1 MDSSVTSQSAA
12 TSVATSSAG
21 AAFAS
26 CSHKSS
32 SLRNACTVACLGNL
46 LGITSKKKASLLLHA
61 GRPSVFL
68 SFMKPV
74 GIHFLEEP
82 VVSKGVVPLMLKQ
95 QANSSAAQ
103 SSAEPGVQDMKQENA
118 EASLFADE
126 ELLRCLALAENA
138 ECATA
143 ILSQKC
149 IGPGGTL
156 SGDDC
161 SKLIDAAL
169 AEGNFDLAYSI
180 LDTMRNSHFQRR
192 LARSG
197 EKTEDVQELSWRWPQ
212 PDVKTYTALIRG
224 LAATLRVSDAI
235 RAVGDVKRRGIPA
248 GEEVPFGKV
257 VKCPTCETT
266 LAVVQPHQG
275 IQLVPCSKCRY
286 QYELMSGDV
295 VKCESESISMNTSA
309 FERGLRALRL
319 MKQPLP
325 SAVHSFVVRSPDGN
339 ARTHR
344 FATASADVP
353 AQEGER
359 VTVAAAAPTNSSRGV
374 GPFKLSAR
382 APGWRPSEPMSI
394 INHVTGCI
402 YPLLRAP
409 PKSGSGAAL
418 DTSVI
423 IPAAL
428 LLASSDA
435 ATALIDPTL
444 PRTVAISAAV
454 ATVLGTA
461 ANNWFLPRLS
471 QLSQR
476 TADAIAVRQELL
488 AQYEVLQARLQELT
502 QGATEEVRMLAR
514 MCQLQNKMEAVQE
527 ATYSARME
535 RVCSAREGL
544 DQRLASRLEL
554 IDNYAKVSSMIEIEV
569 EMDLDVLAAEAGST
583 VANIAAQIERLAEVE
598 RLQKQWKIQAEANDE
613 LERLLR
619 SSPVLPDIA

>member
-1 MDSSVTSQSAA
+1 MNYCDALFLLF
-12 TSVATSSAG
+12 G
-21 AAFAS
+21 
-26 CSHKSS
+26 
-32 SLRNACTVACLGNL
+32 CLL
-46 LGITSKKKASLLLHA
+46 
-61 GRPSVFL
+61 
-68 SFMKPV
+68 
-74 GIHFLEEP
+74 
-82 VVSKGVVPLMLKQ
+82 
-95 QANSSAAQ
+95 
-103 SSAEPGVQDMKQENA
+103 
-118 EASLFADE
+118 
-126 ELLRCLALAENA
+126 C
-138 ECATA
+138 
-143 ILSQKC
+143 
-149 IGPGGTL
+149 
-156 SGDDC
+156 
-161 SKLIDAAL
+161 
-169 AEGNFDLAYSI
+169 
-180 LDTMRNSHFQRR
+180 
-192 LARSG
+192 
-197 EKTEDVQELSWRWPQ
+197 
-212 PDVKTYTALIRG
+212 
-224 LAATLRVSDAI
+224 
-235 RAVGDVKRRGIPA
+235 
-248 GEEVPFGKV
+248 
-257 VKCPTCETT
+257 
-266 LAVVQPHQG
+266 
-275 IQLVPCSKCRY
+275 
-286 QYELMSGDV
+286 
-295 VKCESESISMNTSA
+295 SMNTSA
-309 FERGLRALRL
+309 FERGLRALKL

-325 SAVHSFVVRSPDGN
+325 FAVHSFVVRSPDGI

-359 VTVAAAAPTNSSRGV
+359 ITVAAAAPMNSSRGI

-444 PRTVAISAAV
+444 PRTVAVSAVV
-454 ATVLGTA
+454 ATLLGTA
-461 ANNWFLPRLS
+461 TNTWFLPRLS
-471 QLSQR
+471 QLPQR

-488 AQYEVLQARLQELT
+488 GQYEVLQARLQELT

-535 RVCSAREGL
+535 RVCRAREGI

-569 EMDLDVLAAEAGST
+569 EMDLDVMAAEAGST
-583 VANIAAQIERLAEVE
+583 MASIAAQIERLAEVE

-613 LERLLR
+613 LERLLQ
-619 SSPVLPDIA
+619 SSPVLSDIA